1 MVKINKED
9 ALICRNILM
18 NRIANLA
25 VESHMQEITID
36 DMDVEVKEIDD
47 FLSRTLGLDPEK
59 IKHWLDD

>member
-59 IKHWLDD
+59 IEHWLDD